1 MTDYSNG
8 THKVVWETGRFI
20 RIYLAYFTTS
30 NKPRLDRCLC
40 DTLLPYISLCI
51 IRTQFKNNVIKTLLD
66 IGKETICAH
75 NWMNQSPTSI
85 SESWTLLTPR
95 FQTCSTHNYWIQ
107 YWYAQGDKKTG
118 RFTAVDWPTSLWQPN
133 QKTSGLLVLTS
144 YQKLDMFAM

>member
-75 NWMNQSPTSI
+75 NWMNQSPTAV
-85 SESWTLLTPR
+85 SE
-95 FQTCSTHNYWIQ
+95 
-107 YWYAQGDKKTG
+107 A
-118 RFTAVDWPTSLWQPN
+118 
-133 QKTSGLLVLTS
+133 
-144 YQKLDMFAM
+144 